1 MSGKTAL
8 VVGAT
13 GLVGSNLVSILVE
26 SPEYEK
32 VIVWVRKPT
41 GIKNEKLQEKIIDFE
56 KIESYDLDEK
66 VNHLFCCLG
75 TTIKKAKTKEAF
87 IKVDFEYPLA
97 LAKKA
102 KISSNVSQFLVITAM
117 GASDGSRIFYNKVK
131 GQLEV
136 ELKKLGLKGLKIFR
150 PSLLLG
156 ERKEVRFGE
165 KAAETI
171 SKAVPFLFTGPFRKY
186 KPIEGKLVAKAMS
199 IVAGAEKPGFE
210 VFDSEKIRIIKKV

>member
-13 GLVGSNLVSILVE
+13 GLVGSNLVRILVE
-26 SPEYEK
+26 NPEYEK

-41 GIKNEKLQEKIIDFE
+41 GIKNEKFEEKLIDFE
-56 KIESYDLDEK
+56 KIENYSLDEK
-66 VNHLFCCLG
+66 VNHIYCCLG

-87 IKVDFEYPLA
+87 IKVDLEYPLA
-97 LAKKA
+97 LAGKA
-102 KISSNVSQFLVITAM
+102 KDGNVSQFLVITAM

-171 SKAVPFLFTGPFRKY
+171 SKAVPFLFTGPFMKY

-199 IVAGAEKPGFE
+199 IVAESEKPGVE
-210 VFDSEKIRIIKKV
+210 VFDSKEIRMIKK

>member
-1 MSGKTAL
+1 MGRKTAL

-32 VIVWVRKPT
+32 VIVWVRNPT
-41 GIKNEKLQEKIIDFE
+41 GIKNKKFEEKLIDFE
-56 KIESYDLDEK
+56 KIESYPLDEK
-66 VNHLFCCLG
+66 VNHVFCCLG

-87 IKVDFEYPLA
+87 TKVDLEYPLA
-97 LAKKA
+97 LARKA
-102 KISSNVSQFLVITAM
+102 KEMGVSQFLVITAM

-156 ERKEVRFGE
+156 ERNEVRFGE

-171 SKAVPFLFTGPFRKY
+171 SKAVPFLFTGPFMKY
-186 KPIEGKLVAKAMS
+186 KPIEGKLVANAMS
-199 IVAGAEKPGFE
+199 IVAGVEKPGVE
-210 VFDSEKIRIIKKV
+210 VFDSEEIRMIKK